1 MPVEDRTALLSD
13 NGSGYLS
20 RQFGDH
26 LRLVGIR
33 HIIASPYHPQTNGKV
48 ERYHRTV
55 KGELSLLPYDMPS
68 ALHEAIRSFVENY
81 NYQRYHE
88 SLKNVTPFDVYN
100 GRYLEVL
107 QRREAKDMTMQARK
121 SYNSAVGS
129 RTGLRVP

>member
-1 MPVEDRTALLSD
+1 
-13 NGSGYLS
+13 
-20 RQFGDH
+20 
-26 LRLVGIR
+26 
-33 HIIASPYHPQTNGKV
+33 
-48 ERYHRTV
+48 
-55 KGELSLLPYDMPS
+55 LPYDMLS

-121 SYNSAVGS
+121 SYNSAVGG